1 MRLFGAHEYEQRSL
15 SLPDELEALRLNGRA
30 TDSQFAQNPLP
41 VARAMGRALAALHRS
56 PVPQGLASR
65 TNHEVAAALAALD
78 SGAPQ
83 PPPFTRVSVEA
94 IRSTLAKAPERS
106 NVVLTHGAPIV
117 ANVVLTDSIA
127 TFESSGDEGLDLPE
141 RDLAIVIRSIA
152 ETFTSEVA
160 ATFLEGYVEGGGQ
173 LPHGPT
179 LDWYGVV
186 AAFR

>member
-1 MRLFGAHEYEQRSL
+1 
-15 SLPDELEALRLNGRA
+15 
-30 TDSQFAQNPLP
+30 
-41 VARAMGRALAALHRS
+41 MGRALAELHRS
-56 PVPQGLASR
+56 PAPEGLASR
-65 TNHEVAAALAALD
+65 TGDEVQAALEALD
-78 SGAPQ
+78 SGATP

-94 IRSTLAKAPERS
+94 IRSTLSETPERA
-106 NVVLTHGAPIV
+106 NAAANMVVTHGAPIV
-117 ANVVLTDSIA
+117 ANAVLTDSVA
-127 TFESSGDEGLDLPE
+127 TFESSGDAGLDPPE